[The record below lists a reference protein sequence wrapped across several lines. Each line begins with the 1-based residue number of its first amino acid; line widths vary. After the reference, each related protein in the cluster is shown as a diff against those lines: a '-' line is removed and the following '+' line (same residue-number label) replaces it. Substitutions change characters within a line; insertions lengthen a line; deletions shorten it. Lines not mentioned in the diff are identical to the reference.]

1 MFINTR
7 YEYTTRE
14 GPTDPDDIHPEFH
27 EGMLAEGWCQVW
39 SDITLEGTF
48 VVYRR
53 ARVDQDNPG
62 A

>member
-14 GPTDPDDIHPEFH
+14 GLTDPGSIHPEFH

-53 ARVDQDNPG
+53 VRVDQDNPG